1 MLRPCR
7 NLQLPAFPDQQ
18 FCQCP
23 TPVPQESQ
31 SCPIWPRHDL
41 DRPPP
46 PSSRAE
52 PLVSFILYVSWTRGF
67 LPSAQKPEAS
77 WARLWVG
84 ARREA
89 GWLTQDPLRQL

>member
-46 PSSRAE
+46 HLPELSLWFLLFYTFPGPGAFFQVHKSLR
-52 PLVSFILYVSWTRGF
+52 PPGLGF
-67 LPSAQKPEAS
+67 
-77 WARLWVG
+77 G
-84 ARREA
+84 
-89 GWLTQDPLRQL
+89 